1 MGKVVTILMK
11 FRKTV
16 GTAKDVKT
24 MLNLVKRY
32 SLAHITLHIRIVCCP
47 KQTGALKRTTAPTR
61 YMHVVCA
68 QWSKNIDSEDEPYN
82 FNNQDLD
89 KYTCYICK
97 KKQGLCVQC
106 EHSGCTRNF
115 HITCALNQSLLKPSK
130 NIPEDYQLLCSSHA
144 TVKEEESSDDDLGS
158 VRSKSRSNSRP
169 KKLQARGRKVESDDD
184 EDEDDD
190 DNSKQDS
197 DESEASEKAQS
208 TASSDM
214 SLDTEKSGSLTP
226 HRLPA
231 KKRKLT
237 PNNRRN
243 GDLDLFK
250 DDHSES
256 NDDEDDDDDLGTRG
270 SSSNKSA
277 NNGHRNS
284 LVAAA
289 KSMSLQE
296 MMRNKRKRA
305 DMEKSKGLQGL
316 KPANTGLS
324 MDNAVTTTNKPVVP
338 PAASSTT
345 QAPVKNK
352 LPKNGMGLA
361 SNPGLGLA
369 TNRPNTSSPGPT
381 QPVTTATLKKPSIS
395 AASGGNAPA
404 PLDFDTLQND
414 IRGGAHKWGA
424 GGQAAPPALLSP
436 GSNQTMADI
445 INTPGSN
452 PGTPR
457 FGENNKKLQ
466 LGASVRKS
474 DSPAAADYSDLVG
487 TMKGTIQDMMEGM
500 LTKLQSSQITSNGAA
515 APNPDQLNQ
524 IIHLQTQLRSAE
536 SEIYRL
542 REQQRAEIESCKRE
556 SDRTH
561 RQFKANVLA
570 IFEALG
576 CKIPGM
582 QASPENIEE
591 YVQELRN
598 LVVSAKVDE
607 RERDRVLQKV
617 LAEVDNIV

>member
-1 MGKVVTILMK
+1 MEKVGCYDIDEVPEDSWYCQ
-11 FRKTV
+11 RCED
-16 GTAKDVKT
+16 DVEPSQT
-24 MLNLVKRY
+24 
-32 SLAHITLHIRIVCCP
+32 RIVCCP

-68 QWSKNIDSEDEPYN
+68 QWSKNIDSDDEPYN

-106 EHSGCTRNF
+106 EHSACTRSF
-115 HITCALNQSLLKPSK
+115 HITCALNQNLLKPSK
-130 NIPEDYQLLCSSHA
+130 NIPEQYQLLCSSH
-144 TVKEEESSDDDLGS
+144 TKVKEEESSDDDLGS
-158 VRSKSRSNSRP
+158 VRSKRSNSRP
-169 KKLQARGRKVESDDD
+169 KKIQARGRKVESEDD
-184 EDEDDD
+184 EDEDEDED
-190 DNSKQDS
+190 SKNDS

-208 TASSDM
+208 PASSDM

-226 HRLPA
+226 QRLPA

-250 DDHSES
+250 EDHSES
-256 NDDEDDDDDLGTRG
+256 NDDEDDDDDLGTLG
-270 SSSNKSA
+270 SSSSKSA

-284 LVAAA
+284 LVSTA

-305 DMEKSKGLQGL
+305 DMEKSKGLQGF

-324 MDNAVTTTNKPVVP
+324 MDNALSAANKPAP
-338 PAASSTT
+338 PSVTPSTT
-345 QAPVKNK
+345 QASVKNK

-361 SNPGLGLA
+361 GSPGLGLA
-369 TNRPNTSSPGPT
+369 SNRPTTSSPGPT

-404 PLDFDTLQND
+404 PLDFDALQND
-414 IRGGAHKWGA
+414 IRGGAHKWGT
-424 GGQAAPPALLSP
+424 GGQAAPALLSP
-436 GSNQTMADI
+436 GSNQGMGDLG
-445 INTPGSN
+445 NNPGSN

-457 FGENNKKLQ
+457 FGDSSKKLQ
-466 LGASVRKS
+466 IGPSVRKS
-474 DSPAAADYSDLVG
+474 DSPAAAEYSELVG
-487 TMKGTIQDMMEGM
+487 TMKGTLQDMMEGM
-500 LTKLQSSQITSNGAA
+500 LTKLQNSQITSNGAA
-515 APNPDQLNQ
+515 PNADQLNQ

-570 IFEALG
+570 VFEALG

-582 QASPENIEE
+582 QASPENVEE

-598 LVVSAKVDE
+598 IVVSAKIDE